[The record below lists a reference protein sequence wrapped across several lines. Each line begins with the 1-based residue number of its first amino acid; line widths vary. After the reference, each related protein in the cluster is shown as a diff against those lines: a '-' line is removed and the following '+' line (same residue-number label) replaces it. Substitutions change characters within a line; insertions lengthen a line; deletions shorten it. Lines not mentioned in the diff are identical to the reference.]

1 MDQSPPRLTTG
12 CSARLDEALRFAAA
26 AHHEDVRKSTRIPY
40 VMHPFHVA
48 LILDRHGFSE
58 DVVIAG
64 LLHDVLEDPNY
75 GAPAV
80 QDRLRAVVPALR
92 PSATDGAA
100 FGRAVERYIEDAFG
114 QAVLDLVRH
123 VTEQKRDSSGKKRD
137 WRVRRQ
143 EQLKVLEGATVE
155 QSALK
160 AADALHN
167 LISMTMDIRA
177 DGIGIMKR
185 FNAGA
190 ASTRW
195 YYERATELITLR
207 LGESHALSRE
217 LSGALAEFLAALGPA
232 DSAE

>member
-1 MDQSPPRLTTG
+1 MDQRPHRLTPG

-26 AHHEDVRKSTRIPY
+26 AHHEDVRKGTQIPY

-75 GAPAV
+75 RAPAV
-80 QDRLRAVVPALR
+80 QERLRAVVPALR
-92 PSATDGAA
+92 RSATDGST
-100 FGRAVERYIEDAFG
+100 FGQAVERYIEDAFG
-114 QAVLDLVRH
+114 QAVLDLIRH

-143 EQLKVLEGATVE
+143 EQLEALEGATVE
-155 QSALK
+155 QIALK
-160 AADALHN
+160 AADSLHN
-167 LISMTMDIRA
+167 LVSITIDIKA
-177 DGIGIMKR
+177 DGIVIMNR
-185 FNAGA
+185 FNAGP

-195 YYERATELITLR
+195 FNERATELITLR

-217 LSGALAEFLAALGPA
+217 LSGALAEFLAALGPT

>member
-1 MDQSPPRLTTG
+1 MSQSPPRLMTG

-75 GAPAV
+75 EAPAV

-92 PSATDGAA
+92 ASATDGSA

-114 QAVLDLVRH
+114 QAVLDLIRH

-143 EQLKVLEGATVE
+143 EQLKALEGAAVE

-167 LISMTMDIRA
+167 LISITMDIKA
-177 DGIGIMKR
+177 DGIDIMRR

-207 LGESHALSRE
+207 LGEGHALSRE
-217 LSGALAEFLAALGPA
+217 LSGALAEFLAALGPTDA
-232 DSAE
+232 AE